1 MTTLDPKTGS
11 LYPWEKHT
19 SLFFLFFFFFLSNND
34 NNTKHTEKLQA
45 NDTHTHPH
53 PLASY
58 LVSVSHG
65 WTQGHCLKPQDTA
78 LTQQMKPR
86 RKVTSCPV
94 TALPISCLLLAYH
107 ISKEVGY
114 SEAPITQDNFLAN
127 QRGRHEIRMDFLL
140 IQFLLAKGGKQQ
152 GVCRQLHSLLWSGAR
167 LGPER
172 DQSKD
177 AISQEILQP
186 FPRAEETASFK

>member
-1 MTTLDPKTGS
+1 MTVTQSTQRNCRPM
-11 LYPWEKHT
+11 
-19 SLFFLFFFFFLSNND
+19 
-34 NNTKHTEKLQA
+34 
-45 NDTHTHPH
+45 THTHPH
-53 PLASY
+53 PLASH

-65 WTQGHCLKPQDTA
+65 WTQGHSLEPQDTA

-94 TALPISCLLLAYH
+94 TAIPITCLLLAYR

-114 SEAPITQDNFLAN
+114 SEAPITQDTFLAN

-152 GVCRQLHSLLWSGAR
+152 GVSRQLHSLLWSGAR
-167 LGPER
+167 PGLER
-172 DQSKD
+172 AQSKD

-186 FPRAEETASFK
+186 FPRAEETVSFK